1 VLFEHECVL
10 SVGEGAVLARGG
22 GGGYSL
28 LACNIPRVP
37 VFLIQF
43 AKELGSQSREE
54 KVGEC
59 LPDGFCCSMHE
70 SLCIV

>member
-1 VLFEHECVL
+1 MVVFEQEWVFWAA
-10 SVGEGAVLARGG
+10 EGAGFAATVGS
-22 GGGYSL
+22 SL
-28 LACNIPRVP
+28 LACKIPRVP

-59 LPDGFCCSMHE
+59 LPDGFCCSIHD
-70 SLCIV
+70 SLWIV